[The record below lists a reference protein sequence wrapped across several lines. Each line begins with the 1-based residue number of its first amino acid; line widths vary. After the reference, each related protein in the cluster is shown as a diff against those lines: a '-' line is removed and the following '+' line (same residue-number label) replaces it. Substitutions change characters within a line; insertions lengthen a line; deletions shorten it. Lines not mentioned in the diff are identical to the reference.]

1 MFAAASGLRLAAR
14 RCLIFPPP
22 LSARALVEAFPLHV
36 LEQPGLGD
44 LAAELLQ
51 DIVQSVA
58 VAHHYFHVPASLPF
72 GAARNDKGPWAA
84 AQVLGAVSG
93 CFARAN
99 DRWLGG
105 VCQPCGRC
113 RSLTLA
119 GQVTTLHR
127 VVPRTASWHP
137 SEGRSRSGAGLT
149 SVGSIPRFARNTN
162 TSRRRHRAE
171 DVTQRRR
178 AKTSPH
184 ASA

>member
-72 GAARNDKGPWAA
+72 GAARN
-84 AQVLGAVSG
+84 
-93 CFARAN
+93 
-99 DRWLGG
+99 
-105 VCQPCGRC
+105 
-113 RSLTLA
+113 
-119 GQVTTLHR
+119 
-127 VVPRTASWHP
+127 
-137 SEGRSRSGAGLT
+137 
-149 SVGSIPRFARNTN
+149 TN
-162 TSRRRHRAE
+162 TSRRRYRAE